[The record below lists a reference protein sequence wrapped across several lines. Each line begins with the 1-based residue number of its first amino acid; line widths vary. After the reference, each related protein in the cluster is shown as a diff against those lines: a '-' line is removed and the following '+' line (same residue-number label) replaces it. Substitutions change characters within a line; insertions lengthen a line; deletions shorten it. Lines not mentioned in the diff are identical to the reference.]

1 VFACMIMSGALLLL
15 VRSMCTALLA
25 MRGGWYVA
33 AYYASDMSVYFVYKA
48 IRSDLWHWVPLEGW
62 MSVLET
68 IIERVIVKVLVDF
81 TGVIQFRAPGELGGC
96 YFGFNTVRVGRPPT
110 SSFPESYPLA
120 RRRYWDWLRVSS
132 PPTCIT
138 PTPARSKLRWS
149 SITSRPPTARC

>member
-1 VFACMIMSGALLLL
+1 MFVCMIMSGALLLL

-68 IIERVIVKVLVDF
+68 IIERAVMKILVDF
-81 TGVIQFRAPGELGGC
+81 TGVVQFRAAGELGGAW
-96 YFGFNTVRVGRPPT
+96 FTFSMVG
-110 SSFPESYPLA
+110 A
-120 RRRYWDWLRVSS
+120 RKQERERE
-132 PPTCIT
+132 
-138 PTPARSKLRWS
+138 
-149 SITSRPPTARC
+149 